1 MKSYRNR
8 LKAERADQIY
18 VDILQ
23 KLIGE
28 KHYRNPGYHAEDL
41 AAELGIDRRYISAA
55 VATHTDGGNYNALIN
70 DIRLREACR
79 MLTAVRYRNF
89 TAEEIG
95 LTAGFASRQAFYVAF
110 RKRYGLT
117 PRQYRLQNGPDQLDQ
132 PIP

>member
-28 KHYRNPGYHAEDL
+28 KYYRRPDFHAADL

-55 VATHTDGGNYNALIN
+55 VATHTHGGNYNALVN

-79 MLTAVRYRNF
+79 MLTSLRYRNY
-89 TAEEIG
+89 TAEEVG
-95 LTAGFASRQAFYVAF
+95 LAAGYASRQAFYVAF

-117 PRQYRLQNGPDQLDQ
+117 PRQYRLENSDDKPDQPLS
-132 PIP
+132 